1 MIAGI
6 ILAAGAA
13 RRMGQAKQL
22 MPLAGKPMV
31 WHVVSAA
38 CKSRLD
44 TVSLVTGAAADNIA
58 QAVAGL
64 SVTILHNAKWE
75 NGQSGSLI
83 TGMQHLSPNTKAVMF
98 LLADQPL
105 ITPELINSLIDAY
118 HSSGQSILLPCYAG
132 QRGNPVLFDYT
143 KWKSVLSE
151 LSGDQGAR
159 SIIQNH
165 PESIH
170 CVPIQAESLL
180 WDVDTEE
187 DYRRVCKTLQQSQH

>member
-13 RRMGQAKQL
+13 RRMGQPKQL

-38 CKSRLD
+38 CQSKLD
-44 TVSLVTGAAADNIA
+44 TVSMVTGKAADNIVK
-58 QAVAGL
+58 AVADL
-64 SVTILHNAKWE
+64 KVTILHNAKWE
-75 NGQSGSLI
+75 NGQSSSLV
-83 TGMQHLSPNTKAVMF
+83 TGMQHLPPDTNAVMF

-105 ITPELINSLIDAY
+105 ITPELINSLIDGY
-118 HSSGQSILLPCYAG
+118 HSSGRSILFPCFAG
-132 QRGNPVLFDYT
+132 QRGNPVLFDYK
-143 KWKSVLSE
+143 KWNSVLNE

-170 CVPIQAESLL
+170 CVPVQAESLL

-187 DYRRVCKTLQQSQH
+187 DYRRICQAFRCP